1 MHVLCQSSCPDWLSL
16 SLWECASAIFIYY
29 LDDMLRVIAGTI
41 PLTWYKLEIAVTVK
55 FQNKPWGFYFP
66 KALFEGLIFGGAIFN
81 RGFFALP
88 VWGAYTWRGLFSEFY
103 GNLLQVRIA
112 RMAII
117 LFYCLLCRQL
127 MAKEDFR
134 RLGYSEDSSSN
145 SDSAN
150 LGN

>member
-1 MHVLCQSSCPDWLSL
+1 MEGQ
-16 SLWECASAIFIYY
+16 Y
-29 LDDMLRVIAGTI
+29 LTG
-41 PLTWYKLEIAVTVK
+41 
-55 FQNKPWGFYFP
+55 GFLPYQFG
-66 KALFEGLIFGGAIFN
+66 GLIFE
-81 RGFFALP
+81 
-88 VWGAYTWRGLFSEFY
+88 GAYTCRGLFLEFY

-134 RLGYSEDSSSN
+134 RLGYSEDSSSKG
-145 SDSAN
+145 DSAN